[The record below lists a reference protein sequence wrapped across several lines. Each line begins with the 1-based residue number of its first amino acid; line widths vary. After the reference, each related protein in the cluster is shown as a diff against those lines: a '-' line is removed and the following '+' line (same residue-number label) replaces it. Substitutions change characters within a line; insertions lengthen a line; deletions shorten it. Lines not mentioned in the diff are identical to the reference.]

1 MIKESQ
7 EKYLATKP
15 DGLFVEIKPF
25 NPKARE
31 VGLSLVSELKSL
43 VPNLQIHFGGATM
56 LEISGQNDIDII
68 ILTTPQE
75 YDTHEPIISK
85 TYGLPTKKGTS
96 SITWNFLRE
105 GFEVDLHLSNID
117 SVSVQEQIKV
127 FKLMEKSENLRNEY
141 EKIKLPYGK
150 IDYKEYMRKKYAF
163 FNKILELN

>member
-7 EKYLATKP
+7 EKYLATRP
-15 DGLFVEIKPF
+15 DGLLVEIKPF
-25 NPKARE
+25 DPKAKE
-31 VGLSLVSELKSL
+31 AGLLLVSELKTI
-43 VPNLQIHFGGATM
+43 VPDLQIHFGGATM
-56 LEISGQNDIDII
+56 LEVSGQNDIDII

-75 YDTHEPIISK
+75 YDRYEPIISRR
-85 TYGLPTKKGTS
+85 YGQPTKKGTS

-105 GFEVDLHLSNID
+105 GFEVDLHLSNGD

-127 FKLMEKSENLRNEY
+127 FKLMSQNEDLRHEY

-163 FNKILELN
+163 FNKTLGLN